1 MKNYFILVFMLFS
14 VKNIAQT
21 DAKIKFQKNKYDLAV
36 SYYKKADF
44 KNALDLFS
52 IASKLKP
59 ENELGKESIKKVD
72 ALKTILRDEALS
84 YIVGTWK
91 MAGDKPTW
99 AQTGNIEKN
108 EIEEMV
114 EISKEKILFY
124 EMDKKTQIKKMV
136 KAEDL
141 KYYNKDAS
149 DAAFSDIILSDG
161 TIWSCLLNK
170 ETNVLRVINV
180 AKKTETGIEKITS
193 DNEEAY
199 FVKVK

>member
-1 MKNYFILVFMLFS
+1 MKNYFILVFMLVS
-14 VKNIAQT
+14 IKNIAQT
-21 DAKIKFQKNKYDLAV
+21 DIKIKFQKNKYDLAV
-36 SYYKKADF
+36 SYYNKADF

-72 ALKTILRDEALS
+72 ALKNILRDDALS

-91 MAGDKPTW
+91 MTGDKPTW
-99 AQTGNIEKN
+99 AQTSGTGQNQ
-108 EIEEMV
+108 IEEIV
-114 EISKEKILFY
+114 EISEEKILFY
-124 EMDKKTQIKKMV
+124 ETDTKTQIKKLI
-136 KAEDL
+136 KTEDL

-170 ETNVLRVINV
+170 ETNVLHVINIG
-180 AKKTETGIEKITS
+180 KKTETGFEKITS
-193 DNEEAY
+193 DNKEAY
-199 FVKVK
+199 FVKMK